1 MSDNSAVFV
10 PQQEDEKKN
19 KKKQSPV
26 DDRPVVPAPSEAMLN
41 SEYLHTVSTLFL
53 IYHLLFKFHLPL
65 RK

>member
-41 SEYLHTVSTLFL
+41 SEYLTLLNISPTFQVP
-53 IYHLLFKFHLPL
+53 FTTS
-65 RK
+65 